1 MKKTIILLC
10 TILALL
16 LAGCEKTP
24 QNSGADAGQGLQ
36 SVETTDAVYADVDTP
51 KIFAL
56 RVAPEDRN
64 QAFTQG
70 FVETQEAYYYIG
82 EKETEDSFMN
92 LIYFCPRSGNSFQP
106 LCGKPNCKHE
116 DENCN
121 AFCGPELGYFD
132 GSLYTTK
139 DTGMGKIEI
148 IKMNLD
154 GTDHQLVAT
163 VDPGLGAQRF
173 GFECA
178 FHHGKLL
185 IWSDIAVDPMSVERE
200 HHMIVVDLS
209 DYSQSE
215 PAADYYRTAEYVPG
229 NMRQFYK
236 DKAYGTVY
244 RPNDMTALLELDTAT
259 GDVQFREIGDATGFY
274 VTDAVLYFFLPD
286 ESSLPSI
293 PGADNGELVPGFW
306 ELDLQSGEIRDC
318 GLPVDDILNAL
329 YDEDFIYATSF
340 RRNDGKDSTRYF
352 LTRDYKLVDRIELT
366 DGMGIEAVTSDRIYF
381 YNSPSDRHIT
391 HYIEKSQIGSHDLK
405 LIPIETV
412 G

>member
-1 MKKTIILLC
+1 MKRTILLLC
-10 TILALL
+10 AVFALL
-16 LAGCEKTP
+16 LAGCGKTP
-24 QNSGADAGQGLQ
+24 QRDDTDPGQGPQ
-36 SVETTDAVYADVDTP
+36 SVDTTDVVYADVVTP
-51 KIFAL
+51 KTFEL
-56 RVAPEDRN
+56 RVPPEDRN
-64 QAFTQG
+64 QAYNLD

-82 EKETEDSFMN
+82 QKVTEDSFVN
-92 LIYFCPRSGNSFQP
+92 LIYFCPRGGNSFQP

-121 AFCGPELGYFD
+121 AFCGLELGYFD
-132 GSLYTTK
+132 GALYTTNPDMEK
-139 DTGMGKIEI
+139 VEI

-154 GTDHQLVAT
+154 GTDHQPVTT
-163 VDPGLGAQRF
+163 VYPGLGTQRF
-173 GFECA
+173 GYNCRI
-178 FHHGKLL
+178 HHGKLL
-185 IWSDIAVDPMSVERE
+185 IWSDIAKDRLSTERE

-215 PAADYYRTAEYVPG
+215 PAADYYNTAEYVPHF
-229 NMRQFYK
+229 MHQFYK

-244 RPNDMTALLELDTAT
+244 RANDMTALLELDTAT

-274 VTDAVLYFFLPD
+274 VTDSVLYFFLPD
-286 ESSLPSI
+286 ASKLPPI

-340 RRNDGKDSTRYF
+340 YSSDGKDSTLYF
-352 LTRDYKLVDRIELT
+352 LTRDYQLADKIELT
-366 DGMGIEAVTSDRIYF
+366 DGLGIAAVTSDRIFF
-381 YNSPSDRHIT
+381 YGSTANQQIT
-391 HYIEKSQIGSHDLK
+391 HYIEKSQIGSHKLT

>member
-1 MKKTIILLC
+1 MKKTILLLC
-10 TILALL
+10 AVFALL
-16 LAGCEKTP
+16 LLACGTTP
-24 QNSGADAGQGLQ
+24 EAAEPGAAASAAPGG
-36 SVETTDAVYADVDTP
+36 TAAAYADVVTP
-51 KIFAL
+51 KTFEL
-56 RVAPEDRN
+56 RVPPEDRN
-64 QAFTQG
+64 QAYNLD

-82 EKETEDSFMN
+82 QKVTEDSFVN
-92 LIYFCPRSGNSFQP
+92 LIYFCPRGGNSFQP

-121 AFCGPELGYFD
+121 AFCGLELGYFD
-132 GSLYTTK
+132 GALYTTNPDMEK
-139 DTGMGKIEI
+139 VEI

-154 GTDHQLVAT
+154 GTDHQPVTT
-163 VDPGLGAQRF
+163 VYPGLGTQRF
-173 GFECA
+173 GYNCRI
-178 FHHGKLL
+178 HHGKLL
-185 IWSDIAVDPMSVERE
+185 IWSDIAKDRLSTERE

-215 PAADYYRTAEYVPG
+215 PAADYYNTAEYVPHF
-229 NMRQFYK
+229 MHQFYK

-244 RPNDMTALLELDTAT
+244 RANDMTALLELDTAT

-274 VTDAVLYFFLPD
+274 VTDSVLYFFLPD
-286 ESSLPSI
+286 ASKLPPI

-340 RRNDGKDSTRYF
+340 YSSDGKDSTLYF
-352 LTRDYKLVDRIELT
+352 LTRDYQLADKIELT
-366 DGMGIEAVTSDRIYF
+366 DGLGIAAVTSDRIFF
-381 YNSPSDRHIT
+381 YGSTANQQIT
-391 HYIEKSQIGSHDLK
+391 HYLEKSQIGSHKLT